1 MSLGREAKSSEFKFR
16 FHFDDAACLV
26 KLPRGEEAE
35 EELEHHNQRTT
46 AEHWDGRMLGRRT
59 RVKEWD
65 AKGFAAAGSASNED
79 VGNEMRVWEGPE
91 GGKGD

>member
-46 AEHWDGRMLGRRT
+46 AEH
-59 RVKEWD
+59 
-65 AKGFAAAGSASNED
+65 
-79 VGNEMRVWEGPE
+79 
-91 GGKGD
+91 